1 MSNLMECRACH
12 ALIEDDES
20 LCPQCGSTLF
30 GGVGADLA
38 HQLAVKQQQEAFVA
52 TYHTWS
58 DGGWEGIGID
68 MVRHRLAVRFFDGHI
83 RARKIIQ
90 GTQVIGVKVRE
101 TAGATHTKTQGG
113 SQLGR
118 ALVGGVLLGGVGA
131 LLGGL
136 SAKQTST
143 GTVTLVQVLITTQE
157 PDYQLLSITLLA
169 GEFRADS
176 AAVAQARRSAEV
188 WAARVEGL
196 IHQCAAQA
204 VRPEHGSSVADELG
218 KLVWLR
224 EHGEITMQEF
234 DLLKRQLLA
243 NRDADS

>member
-1 MSNLMECRACH
+1 MSILMECRACH
-12 ALIEDDES
+12 ALIEEGES
-20 LCPQCGSTLF
+20 PCPQCGSTLL

-58 DGGWEGIGID
+58 DGGWEGVGID
-68 MVRHRLAVRFFDGHI
+68 MIRNRL
-83 RARKIIQ
+83 ARKIIQ
-90 GTQVIGVKVRE
+90 GEQVLSVKVRE

-118 ALVGGVLLGGVGA
+118 ALVGGVLMGGVGA

-143 GTVTLVQVLITTQE
+143 GTVSLVQVLITTRE

-169 GEFRADS
+169 GEYRADS

-243 NRDADS
+243 NRDADP

>member
-1 MSNLMECRACH
+1 MSILMECRACH
-12 ALIEDDES
+12 ALIEEGES
-20 LCPQCGSTLF
+20 PCPQCGSTLL

-58 DGGWEGIGID
+58 DGGWEGVGID
-68 MVRHRLAVRFFDGHI
+68 MIRNRLAVRYFDGRV

-90 GTQVIGVKVRE
+90 GEQVLSVKVRE

-118 ALVGGVLLGGVGA
+118 ALVGGVLMGGVGV

-143 GTVTLVQVLITTQE
+143 GTVSLVQVLITTKE
-157 PDYQLLSITLLA
+157 PDYQLLSIPCWLGST
-169 GEFRADS
+169 
-176 AAVAQARRSAEV
+176 
-188 WAARVEGL
+188 GL
-196 IHQCAAQA
+196 ILLQWR
-204 VRPEHGSSVADELG
+204 RPGGQQRCGQRGSRG
-218 KLVWLR
+218 
-224 EHGEITMQEF
+224 
-234 DLLKRQLLA
+234 
-243 NRDADS
+243 